1 MCKFPEYHPDE
12 NQYEPC
18 HECEDCTGIPDTPV
32 LDEVL
37 KFSKNLRKL
46 VNKINPPIIEEED
59 DDLPF

>member
-1 MCKFPEYHPDE
+1 MCKFPEYLPDE

-18 HECEDCTGIPDTPV
+18 QECQDCTGIPDTPV

-37 KFSKNLRKL
+37 KFSKDLRQL
-46 VNKINPPIIEEED
+46 TNYINRDSCLD